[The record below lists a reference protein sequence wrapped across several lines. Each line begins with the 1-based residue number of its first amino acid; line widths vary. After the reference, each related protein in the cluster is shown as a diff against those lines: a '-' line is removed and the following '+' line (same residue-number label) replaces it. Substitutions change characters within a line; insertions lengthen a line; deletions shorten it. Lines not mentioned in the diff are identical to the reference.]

1 MPVEMKPV
9 ETRRLYHLIADRI
22 RTLIE
27 SGQFPTGSRL
37 PAERELAQQLGVS
50 RPSLREALIALEI
63 NGSVEIRMGSGVFV
77 CEQAIRPVA
86 LSAMGESPLELMQAR
101 TLIEG
106 DIAVL
111 ACATLTDAGLGR
123 LRGLVERMRDLVRD
137 GRSPVEFDRQFHVC
151 LAELSG
157 NAVLVR
163 LVTELFDGRHAPL
176 TQRIRSHSE
185 SESAWATVIVEHE
198 AIVTAL
204 AARNPLDAQTAIRSH
219 LKASSL
225 RWVTG
230 SAHGDPAED
239 AGP

>member
-1 MPVEMKPV
+1 MPVEIKTV
-9 ETRRLYHLIADRI
+9 ETRRLYHLIAERI

-27 SGQFPTGSRL
+27 SGQFPTGARL

-77 CEQAIRPVA
+77 CEQAVRPVA
-86 LSAMGESPLELMQAR
+86 LSAMGESPIELMQAR

-106 DIAVL
+106 SIAVL
-111 ACATLTDAGLGR
+111 ACANLTDAGLER
-123 LRGLVERMRDLVRD
+123 LRGLVERMRDVVRD
-137 GRSPVEFDRQFHVC
+137 GRSPVEFDRHFHVC

-157 NAVLVR
+157 NTVLVR

-176 TQRIRSHSE
+176 TQRIRSRSE
-185 SESAWATVIVEHE
+185 NETAWATAIVEHD

-204 AARNPLDAQTAIRSH
+204 AARDPLDAQTAMRSH
-219 LKASSL
+219 LKASGL
-225 RWVTG
+225 RWMTG
-230 SAHGDPAED
+230 SAHGEQADD
-239 AGP
+239 ADH